1 MVAAC
6 KDVLTGELVPRAML
20 HASPHVYFFGSPCYL
35 ILSVI

>member
-20 HASPHVYFFGSPCYL
+20 HASPHVYFFLGRHA
-35 ILSVI
+35 ILSYR